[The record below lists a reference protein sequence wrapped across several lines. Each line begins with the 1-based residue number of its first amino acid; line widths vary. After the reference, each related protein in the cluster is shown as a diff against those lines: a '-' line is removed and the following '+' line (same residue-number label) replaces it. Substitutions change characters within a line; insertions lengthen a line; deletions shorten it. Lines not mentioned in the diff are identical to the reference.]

1 MEQTRFPLQGF
12 LVLHRFSQCSAMQ
25 DNDLG
30 QSWSTRHSGS
40 VGENATGYI
49 KTHYMREAPQN
60 IESVLTFFTEAI
72 AIPLEWCIACAKFL
86 VVFGLTAGSRN
97 TRVSSA
103 KGHTVFGRVIT
114 FLFLLTVLISPAAHL
129 LTAYKRIALQAW
141 RAAAASLVML
151 YQTHCILATCCTQA
165 WINTFLRYAC
175 FGKRTVIIL
184 LASI

>member
-1 MEQTRFPLQGF
+1 
-12 LVLHRFSQCSAMQ
+12 
-25 DNDLG
+25 
-30 QSWSTRHSGS
+30 
-40 VGENATGYI
+40 
-49 KTHYMREAPQN
+49 MREAPQN

-141 RAAAASLVML
+141 WAAAAGLMIL
-151 YQTHCILATCCTQA
+151 NKAHCLSTACCTQA
-165 WINTFLRYAC
+165 WINTLLRYTC
-175 FGKRTVIIL
+175 FGKGTVIIL